1 MHGASADGVPT
12 ASRSR
17 AGAVGWA
24 EHVSTEKDTTV
35 RTAAP
40 ADQDG
45 TPDDIVEVVK
55 ASSRA
60 AKEAFAAAV
69 RVTGPKER

>member
-1 MHGASADGVPT
+1 M
-12 ASRSR
+12 
-17 AGAVGWA
+17 
-24 EHVSTEKDTTV
+24 STEKDTTV

-40 ADQDG
+40 ADQDE

-60 AKEAFAAAV
+60 AKEAFDAAV